1 MIKAIEQGII
11 TDATK
16 GRLTELEAEINH
28 LDFEI
33 AKEKAHNYAFLT
45 VEQIESYLSHFVF
58 DNTDNVKVRKL
69 IINTFVREVILY
81 EDEIV
86 ITYNFTDSPERL
98 KVNKEQ
104 ILQEEKQ
111 IKRAKHSFSFNSGST
126 ILADSPP
133 KISQSYVM
141 GVAGFFLQG
150 DSAQLFKL
158 RTQRLPCE
166 PLRADACAIT
176 KASRSAFYEFP
187 YLHQSKPK
195 TNSL

>member
-1 MIKAIEQGII
+1 MRAQNNMIKAIEQGII

-133 KISQSYVM
+133 HDNHPHLSHLQERMVYFYHAFCSLL
-141 GVAGFFLQG
+141 ANTSLCSFL
-150 DSAQLFKL
+150 SH
-158 RTQRLPCE
+158 
-166 PLRADACAIT
+166 I
-176 KASRSAFYEFP
+176 
-187 YLHQSKPK
+187 
-195 TNSL
+195 

>member
-126 ILADSPP
+126 ILAGSPP
-133 KISQSYVM
+133 KISQSYAM
-141 GVAGFFLQG
+141 GWRDFFYKGIQRNYSNCAHGVCRVNPCGLTL
-150 DSAQLFKL
+150 ALL
-158 RTQRLPCE
+158 RKRPGPFLRI
-166 PLRADACAIT
+166 PLST
-176 KASRSAFYEFP
+176 P
-187 YLHQSKPK
+187 VK
-195 TNSL
+195 T

>member
-126 ILADSPP
+126 ILAGSPP
-133 KISQSYVM
+133 TKTHTNLV
-141 GVAGFFLQG
+141 VRFLFIETTKG
-150 DSAQLFKL
+150 
-158 RTQRLPCE
+158 RE
-166 PLRADACAIT
+166 PETCFR
-176 KASRSAFYEFP
+176 RSAVACNRLRYAPCIF
-187 YLHQSKPK
+187 
-195 TNSL
+195 